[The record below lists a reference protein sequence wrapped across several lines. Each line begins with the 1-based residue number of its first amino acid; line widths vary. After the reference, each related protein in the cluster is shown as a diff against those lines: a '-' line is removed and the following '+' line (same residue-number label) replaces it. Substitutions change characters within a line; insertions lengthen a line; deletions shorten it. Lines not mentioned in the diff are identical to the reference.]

1 MLAYD
6 EMQRHG
12 SGLEIHAAGVDD
24 ANRAFRLGFDN
35 GYTVSVTY
43 GPHKYSN
50 DLHGNGFQ
58 GKFLPVGY
66 YASAVEVAVIDP
78 QGNWVKFKDGDQV
91 RGRTDMATLLSIFN
105 WVATLPSNSSH

>member
-1 MLAYD
+1 MFAYD
-6 EMQRHG
+6 EIQRNG

-24 ANRAFRLGFDN
+24 STRAFRLGFDN

-66 YASAVEVAVIDP
+66 YASAVEVAVFDP
-78 QGNWVKFKDGDQV
+78 KGDFLKFQNGDQV
-91 RGRTDMATLLSIFN
+91 RGRTDMVTLLSIFN
-105 WVATLPSNSSH
+105 WVAALASNSSH

>member
-1 MLAYD
+1 MLGYD
-6 EMQRHG
+6 EMTRNG
-12 SGLEIHAAGVDD
+12 GGLEIHAASVDD
-24 ANRAFRLGFDN
+24 TSRAFRLGFDN

-66 YASAVEVAVIDP
+66 YASAVEVAVFDP
-78 QGNWVKFKDGDQV
+78 KGDFLKFQNGDQV

-105 WVATLPSNSSH
+105 WVATLPSKSH